1 MCYLIAPRDGIT
13 SLGQA
18 RRDGRDGAVTFGRYP
33 AHVVISEDVPVD
45 SSAARTSVRKVVV
58 VVVPVAVDD
67 VGVGAK
73 GVPEGVPRFAQV
85 VLGEVGNHGGQFR
98 LVVREVRVLT
108 VPDLGRRWLL
118 VNFGQMLLGNVV
130 FQCQ

>member
-18 RRDGRDGAVTFGRYP
+18 RRDGRDGAVTFRRYP
-33 AHVVISEDVPVD
+33 THVVISEDVPVAG
-45 SSAARTSVRKVVV
+45 SAARPSVRKV

-67 VGVGAK
+67 VGVGAE

-98 LVVREVRVLT
+98 LVVREVRVFT
-108 VPDLGRRWLL
+108 VPDYRCRRRLL